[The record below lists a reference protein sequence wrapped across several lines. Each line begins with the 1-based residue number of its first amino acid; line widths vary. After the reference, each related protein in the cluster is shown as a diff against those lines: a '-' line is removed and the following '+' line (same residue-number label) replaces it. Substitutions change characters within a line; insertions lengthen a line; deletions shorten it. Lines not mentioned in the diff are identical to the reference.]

1 MHLRYI
7 SLKLTSCTF
16 HGECGKWLLPVSKNR
31 IQSKKDF
38 ICGLWTPEQCAAGS
52 DESPWGDTPAV
63 RGAAT
68 ALVNVGLHS
77 VYRQRDHVLWL
88 YIFCGIFVTPSRQVI
103 MWQFMVHGDFQCSH
117 SWLEPLAKAPM
128 KTDRIGEGRG
138 FPSAIKDGDRQPSGG
153 ISSSHSLALFHKR
166 RTLVQREESP
176 SQDLSQ
182 EIGSHASLCADS
194 TLKRTVPSTT
204 PFVGSILIQ
213 KEH

>member
-16 HGECGKWLLPVSKNR
+16 LGECGKWLLPVSKNQ

-38 ICGLWTPEQCAAGS
+38 TCGLRTPEQCAAGS
-52 DESPWGDTPAV
+52 DESPRGDTPAV

-68 ALVNVGLHS
+68 ALVRVGLHS

-103 MWQFMVHGDFQCSH
+103 MWQFMVHSDFQCSH

-128 KTDRIGEGRG
+128 KTDKIGEGRG
-138 FPSAIKDGDRQPSGG
+138 FPSTIKDETDN
-153 ISSSHSLALFHKR
+153 
-166 RTLVQREESP
+166 LVAESA
-176 SQDLSQ
+176 
-182 EIGSHASLCADS
+182 H
-194 TLKRTVPSTT
+194 RTVWLCFTNAEPLCKGKKALPMTWAR
-204 PFVGSILIQ
+204 
-213 KEH
+213 K